1 MQITFKG
8 HELSKI
14 HDMKK
19 LMLMLSQKCLDELQ
33 KEDRKIQITTSH
45 CLIIADKLHM
55 NEPDMDNLT
64 LLERSVLESEDTL
77 FPLINEGNVTNQSGM
92 ILLINVKIIRL
103 PHLTKF
109 SKSTPMPFIQTIL
122 WALALLKKSSS
133 ILCGKNDSL
142 RLREGALKCS

>member
-1 MQITFKG
+1 M
-8 HELSKI
+8 SKI

-77 FPLINEGNVTNQSGM
+77 FPLINEGNVTNLSGM
-92 ILLINVKIIRL
+92 ILLRNVKIIPFAAPDKVL
-103 PHLTKF
+103 EIDSYALYTDHIMGF
-109 SKSTPMPFIQTIL
+109 SI
-122 WALALLKKSSS
+122 A
-133 ILCGKNDSL
+133 
-142 RLREGALKCS
+142 EEE

>member
-1 MQITFKG
+1 MQITLKG

-19 LMLMLSQKCLDELQ
+19 LILMLSQKCLDELQ

-77 FPLINEGNVTNQSGM
+77 FPLINEGNVTNLSGM
-92 ILLINVKIIRL
+92 ILLRNVKIIPFAAPDKVL
-103 PHLTKF
+103 EIDSYALYTDHIMGF
-109 SKSTPMPFIQTIL
+109 SI
-122 WALALLKKSSS
+122 A
-133 ILCGKNDSL
+133 
-142 RLREGALKCS
+142 EEE

>member
-1 MQITFKG
+1 MQITLKG

-19 LMLMLSQKCLDELQ
+19 LMVMLSQKCLDELQ

-77 FPLINEGNVTNQSGM
+77 FPLINEGNVTNLSGM
-92 ILLINVKIIRL
+92 ILLRNVKIIPFAAPDKVL
-103 PHLTKF
+103 EIDSYALYTDHIMGF
-109 SKSTPMPFIQTIL
+109 SI
-122 WALALLKKSSS
+122 A
-133 ILCGKNDSL
+133 
-142 RLREGALKCS
+142 EEE

>member
-77 FPLINEGNVTNQSGM
+77 FPLINEGNVTNLSGM
-92 ILLINVKIIRL
+92 ILLRNVKIIPFAAPDKVL
-103 PHLTKF
+103 EIDSYALYTDHIMGF
-109 SKSTPMPFIQTIL
+109 SI
-122 WALALLKKSSS
+122 A
-133 ILCGKNDSL
+133 
-142 RLREGALKCS
+142 EEE

>member
-1 MQITFKG
+1 MQITLKG

-14 HDMKK
+14 YDMKK
-19 LMLMLSQKCLDELQ
+19 LMLLLSQKCLDELQ

-77 FPLINEGNVTNQSGM
+77 FPLINEGNVTNLSGM
-92 ILLINVKIIRL
+92 ILLRSVKIIPFAAPDKVL
-103 PHLTKF
+103 EIDSYALYTDHIMGF
-109 SKSTPMPFIQTIL
+109 SI
-122 WALALLKKSSS
+122 A
-133 ILCGKNDSL
+133 
-142 RLREGALKCS
+142 EEE

>member
-1 MQITFKG
+1 MQITLKG

-77 FPLINEGNVTNQSGM
+77 FPLINEGNVTNLSGM
-92 ILLINVKIIRL
+92 ILLRNVKIIPFAAPDKVL
-103 PHLTKF
+103 EIDSYALYTDHIMGF
-109 SKSTPMPFIQTIL
+109 SI
-122 WALALLKKSSS
+122 A
-133 ILCGKNDSL
+133 
-142 RLREGALKCS
+142 EEE